1 MHETDK
7 LGVVR
12 DDFIRRLECDDDG
25 EDDKTQLQILIDYV
39 VRGLKAHDT
48 LAGNAGQEVIAH
60 LVAFCRHVP
69 PRSEFTSLADYLTY
83 RNIDAGV
90 PYILACVKFSIASDV
105 CIEDPKLAKIL
116 RLISDHVSLVN
127 DLASF
132 DKELRAFEEGK
143 VCYMINA
150 VDVVRRL
157 LGLSNWQ
164 SAKALTFAMQLE
176 VESQMEDE
184 LTRLSV
190 DGCLAPQEEKFVEA
204 CLTMTA
210 GNVFYSIV
218 TSRYGGEEARIA
230 P

>member
-1 MHETDK
+1 
-7 LGVVR
+7 
-12 DDFIRRLECDDDG
+12 
-25 EDDKTQLQILIDYV
+25 
-39 VRGLKAHDT
+39 
-48 LAGNAGQEVIAH
+48 
-60 LVAFCRHVP
+60 
-69 PRSEFTSLADYLTY
+69 
-83 RNIDAGV
+83 
-90 PYILACVKFSIASDV
+90 
-105 CIEDPKLAKIL
+105 
-116 RLISDHVSLVN
+116 
-127 DLASF
+127 
-132 DKELRAFEEGK
+132 
-143 VCYMINA
+143 MINA